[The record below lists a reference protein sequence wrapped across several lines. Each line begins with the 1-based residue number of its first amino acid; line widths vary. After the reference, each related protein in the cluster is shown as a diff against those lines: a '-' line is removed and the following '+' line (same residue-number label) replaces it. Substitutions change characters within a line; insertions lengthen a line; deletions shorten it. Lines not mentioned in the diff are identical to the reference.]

1 MTMTGFGFL
10 VLAAPILFVGAA
22 APRAVTQGAPGL
34 TYDFVLR
41 LSRTAQDGKIDR
53 GNGVR
58 GHASVLGDHVRV
70 DFDEHAAPPGMTGSY
85 FLSNDAGTHAI
96 IVAADKHQTMEMPMP
111 ALVKKFSNSSGNF
124 GGLLNQATDVSV
136 DVQDLGAGPDMFGQP
151 TKHDQLVE
159 VKTIN
164 GTVRD
169 AALHQRDSVI
179 VDLFYAPGL
188 QNFINP
194 FVSEPPFAGRMD
206 GLGPEDMQRY
216 LAARAKLYPGL
227 APLRAVTRETITDG
241 NGKSVNLVLTV
252 MITRI
257 ESADVDPSIFDIP
270 EGYSKSVVQGLQ

>member
-1 MTMTGFGFL
+1 MTGFGFL

-22 APRAVTQGAPGL
+22 APRPVTHRAPGL
-34 TYDFVLR
+34 SYDFVLR
-41 LSRTAQDGKIDR
+41 LSRTTQDGKIDR
-53 GNGVR
+53 GYGVR

-85 FLSNDAGTHAI
+85 FLSNDAGAHAI
-96 IVAADKHQTMEMPMP
+96 IVAADKHQTIEMSMP

-124 GGLLNQATDVSV
+124 GGLLNQATDVNV

-164 GTVRD
+164 GNVRD
-169 AALHQRDSVI
+169 AAQHERDSVI

-188 QNFINP
+188 QNLINP

-227 APLRAVTRETITDG
+227 APLRAVTRETTTDA
-241 NGKSVNLVLTV
+241 NGKSVKFVLTV
-252 MITRI
+252 MITRM
-257 ESADVDPSIFDIP
+257 ESTDVDQSIFEIP
-270 EGYSKSVVQGLQ
+270 EDYSKTTLQGPQ